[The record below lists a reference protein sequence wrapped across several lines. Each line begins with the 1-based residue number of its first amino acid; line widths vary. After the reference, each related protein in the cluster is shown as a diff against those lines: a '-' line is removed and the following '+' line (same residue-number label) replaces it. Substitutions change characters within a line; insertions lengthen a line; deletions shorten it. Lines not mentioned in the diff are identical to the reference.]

1 MPLTPEEVL
10 IDDSNTNCHE
20 EDFWQQYPSDYR
32 SFINAFLC
40 EEF

>member
-10 IDDSNTNCHE
+10 FDDSSNHSQE
-20 EDFWQQYPSDYR
+20 EEFWQQYPSDYR
-32 SFINAFLC
+32 SFINAFLY